1 MGRDIGFDVSLPG
14 WGASVKFSHLWDSIC
29 PPVQTISDHW
39 VLQEPKHLLS

>member
-14 WGASVKFSHLWDSIC
+14 WSASVKFTTSGTQFAHLF
-29 PPVQTISDHW
+29 QTISDHW